1 MAHFAKI
8 GLNNKVIQIVRISN
22 DELLDSNGNEVEING
37 VNFLT
42 QLTGWAIWKQ
52 TSYNTQRGV
61 HLDSDGTP
69 LRKNF
74 AGIGF
79 TYDEDR
85 DAFIPPKPFASW
97 TLNESTCMW
106 DPPTPHPNDGK
117 LYDWNE
123 GTTSWDSDST

>member
-8 GLNNKVIQIVRISN
+8 GLNSKVIQVVRISN
-22 DELLDSNGNEVEING
+22 NELLDSNGNENEVNG
-37 VNFLT
+37 INFLT
-42 QLTGWAIWKQ
+42 ELTGWAIWKQ
-52 TSYNTQRGV
+52 TSYNTQQGI

-85 DAFIPPKPFASW
+85 DAFIPPKPYPSW
-97 TLNESTCMW
+97 TLNENTCMW
-106 DPPTPHPNDGK
+106 EAPTTYPTDGK
-117 LYDWNE
+117 LYNWNE
-123 GTTSWDSDST
+123 ESTSWDSDSK